1 VQITRPS
8 KTLVDGLDRPDL
20 CGGIPEMTKAITRY
34 AREYEDWEQV
44 TADARR
50 LGNRTV
56 FKRLGYL
63 VELTEVESGEWLE
76 RWRTEISAGETLLD
90 PRYGRQGAYHS
101 GWNLRLNVS
110 EEQLLEW
117 RHH

>member
-1 VQITRPS
+1 MKKAYAYVRVSGKGQ
-8 KTLVDGLDRPDL
+8 VDGDGYERQ
-20 CGGIPEMTKAITRY
+20 EEAIYRY
-34 AREYEDWEQV
+34 AKDSADWHQV

-63 VELTEVESGEWLE
+63 VELAGVEVGQWLE
-76 RWRTEISAGETLLD
+76 RWQSEISAGETLLD
-90 PRYGRQGAYHS
+90 PRYGCQGAYHS

-117 RHH
+117 RRH